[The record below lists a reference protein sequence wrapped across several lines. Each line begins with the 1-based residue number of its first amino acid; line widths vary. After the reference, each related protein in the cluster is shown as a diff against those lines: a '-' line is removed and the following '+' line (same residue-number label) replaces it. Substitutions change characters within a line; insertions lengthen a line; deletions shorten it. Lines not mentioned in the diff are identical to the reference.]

1 MAFMKPLWA
10 MRAATYTSGGGEFS
24 SLKHI
29 PSMISKFLE
38 KYSEKKAQ
46 FMGLPH
52 VQVHGA
58 IH

>member
-1 MAFMKPLWA
+1 MKPLWA
-10 MRAATYTSGGGEFS
+10 MRAATYTSGGGKFS

-29 PSMISKFLE
+29 PSMISKFSE

-46 FMGLPH
+46 SMVVTH

-58 IH
+58 TF

>member
-1 MAFMKPLWA
+1 

-46 FMGLPH
+46 PMGVPH
-52 VQVHGA
+52 MQVHGA
-58 IH
+58 TC